1 MPGRRPIFAGL
12 VWDVRTLLRDGLYKA
27 ILEPESQ
34 EEKKAREHKK
44 SNKVD

>member
-34 EEKKAREHKK
+34 EEKKAKKAKK
-44 SNKVD
+44 SNRAD